1 MLVTGAGRGL
11 GAAIAER
18 CVGEG
23 ATVLV
28 GDIAFV
34 DEWGCSA
41 TDRAGCH
48 RRRGVVPGRDV
59 IRRDY
64 RRLDVLVNN
73 AGILRS
79 SPLRDMTVE
88 EFRHTLD
95 VNVIGPLHGIQT
107 FLELHDAAGGGAGSI
122 VNIASVRGLVG
133 GHGLGSYSAS
143 KFALRGLTK
152 VAAIELG
159 SVGVR
164 VNAVCPGPVVTEMMM
179 ADQLGHLDWDGYLA
193 QVPVGRFGRPDD
205 IAAAVCWLASDDSS
219 FVSGTE
225 IVVDGGLTAS
235 GISPQ
240 PRRPREHLTL
250 PSGFSASMS
259 RVWSRSGRG
268 RGARRRSASAVAPG
282 VRTAAMPAVLEL
294 VDVGFGDDAADDHG
308 DVDARVRA
316 LVDDERGEGHVGAGQ
331 HRQPD
336 RVDVLVDG
344 GGGDGLG
351 RLEQAGV
358 DDLVAGV
365 AQDAGDDLDAA
376 VVPVEADLGDQDPL
390 RRPSVRS
397 CASDGRDFDVA
408 AEHVPIVAMISPS
421 VA

>member
-1 MLVTGAGRGL
+1 LGLRSAAVVPHDVAVGLLDGKTVLVTGAGRGL

-34 DEWGCSA
+34 DDSGGAAQQIELDV
-41 TDRAGCH
+41 TDGEAWSRAA
-48 RRRGVVPGRDV
+48 DV

-64 RRLDVLVNN
+64 KRLDVLVNN

-193 QVPVGRFGRPDD
+193 QVPVGRFGHPDD

-225 IVVDGGLTAS
+225 IIVDGGLTAS

-240 PRRPREHLTL
+240 PHRPR
-250 PSGFSASMS
+250 
-259 RVWSRSGRG
+259 
-268 RGARRRSASAVAPG
+268 
-282 VRTAAMPAVLEL
+282 
-294 VDVGFGDDAADDHG
+294 
-308 DVDARVRA
+308 
-316 LVDDERGEGHVGAGQ
+316 
-331 HRQPD
+331 
-336 RVDVLVDG
+336 
-344 GGGDGLG
+344 
-351 RLEQAGV
+351 
-358 DDLVAGV
+358 
-365 AQDAGDDLDAA
+365 
-376 VVPVEADLGDQDPL
+376 
-390 RRPSVRS
+390 
-397 CASDGRDFDVA
+397 
-408 AEHVPIVAMISPS
+408 
-421 VA
+421 